1 MGGEAVSDSFA
12 CLWDPFPLTQLPA
25 SSSFDVRICVSC
37 SLLFCIWFM
46 SDEGLF
52 FFEGKLKEVDLGK
65 RGEGGQG
72 GRKSK
77 L

>member
-1 MGGEAVSDSFA
+1 
-12 CLWDPFPLTQLPA
+12 
-25 SSSFDVRICVSC
+25 
-37 SLLFCIWFM
+37 M